1 VAQWVAVSIVILVPV
16 SLLHEPFYRRL
27 VDDEDELRTWCIVQY
42 SQGMKIFDSAMH
54 IFHFFAPLS
63 INLIS
68 AVVIILLISR
78 TQSTARKN
86 TVHDNSLRTHFLQHK
101 HLIISPIVLALIS
114 VPRLVTSFLSGCM
127 ESFRN
132 TWLFLIGYFISFMPS
147 VVTLIV
153 FIWPSTI
160 YKREFYRLLEY

>member
-1 VAQWVAVSIVILVPV
+1 
-16 SLLHEPFYRRL
+16 
-27 VDDEDELRTWCIVQY
+27 
-42 SQGMKIFDSAMH
+42 MKIFDSAMH